1 MTKVGR
7 VLRDVLRAERTP
19 SLGGGGLI
27 KKKNSLRKGSVLVRL
42 REKRL
47 RVVGQ
52 PGIGRAHY
60 QDGRPLLCVWLL
72 HDERD
77 VVVGLLR
84 RVRLRRVG
92 IAQPGDVDAR
102 AGVRG
107 YSIGLGDL
115 PATIEQVVRA
125 KAQAVPARRV
135 CRGVVVA
142 ESRHLGVLETRPTY
156 LPGGMI
162 DDASGPQIPADIR

>member
-1 MTKVGR
+1 MTQVGR

-19 SLGGGGLI
+19 SLGTAVLLLE
-27 KKKNSLRKGSVLVRL
+27 KDSLRKGSVLVRL

-60 QDGRPLLCVWLL
+60 QDGRPRLCVWLL
-72 HDERD
+72 HDEGD

-92 IAQPGDVDAR
+92 VAQSGDVDA
-102 AGVRG
+102 
-107 YSIGLGDL
+107 
-115 PATIEQVVRA
+115 
-125 KAQAVPARRV
+125 
-135 CRGVVVA
+135 
-142 ESRHLGVLETRPTY
+142 
-156 LPGGMI
+156 
-162 DDASGPQIPADIR
+162 